1 MTARPFRVLRLHLD
15 SGKADVLNFGDM
27 TLHIG
32 GSGLAAA
39 LYDEFGLIDAPHDHP
54 DQPLIFAIGPLTGYF
69 PLMSKV
75 VCGFK
80 SPYHQQYAESHAGGR
95 LALAIRFSGYDA
107 LIFTGRAPRP
117 SAACVSS
124 RSLQVK
130 DTTFLWGA
138 SALTSGRILRRTF
151 PGNSGHRSI
160 LRIGPAGETGSA
172 YACINVDTFRHFGR
186 LGAGTVMGAK
196 NLKGIV
202 IQGDAD
208 LPLPDDAKTYNKL
221 FRKVYEDM
229 TATDMMRKYHNLGTP
244 INVIPLNELNSLPLE
259 NLQKTTDP
267 KAVNISGETFAKDLL
282 LRNAACSG
290 CPVGCIHLGML
301 RRQFQDDHRFMYRQV
316 TYDHEP
322 IFAMGAMLGIYD
334 GGDVLLLLDDAEKQ
348 GLDCMS
354 AGVALAWATEAV
366 QKGEI
371 NKEQTIVPLA
381 FGDANNY
388 SEAIWHI
395 GHASNDFYKALA
407 QGAMHAASIY
417 GGEDYACVLGQEMAG
432 YATGE
437 VFWIAQ
443 GLGFRHSHLDSGG
456 YSYDQKHREQDVD
469 KAVNFMVTDE
479 QARCLLTSLVSCL
492 FARGVYN
499 DGLIAE
505 CLQSM
510 GLDELAEDTA
520 EASARVQRL
529 RWNLR
534 VRTGYDPTS
543 VRIPKRFMEVVT
555 WKGPQ
560 SQEYLDALKERYS
573 REIMKLAE

>member
-1 MTARPFRVLRLHLD
+1 MTGRPFRVLRIHLD
-15 SGKADVLNFGDM
+15 SGKGDVLHFGDVNEC
-27 TLHIG
+27 IG

-39 LYDEFGLIDAPHDHP
+39 LYNEFGLPDAPYDHP

-80 SPYHQQYAESHAGGR
+80 SPYHEQYAESHAGGR
-95 LALAIRFSGYDA
+95 MALAMRFTGYEA
-107 LIFTGRAPRP
+107 VVFTGRAPQP
-117 SAACVSS
+117 SAANVSS
-124 RSLQVK
+124 RGFQVR
-130 DTTFLWGA
+130 DATFLWGA

-151 PGNSGHRSI
+151 PGSSGHRSI
-160 LRIGPAGETGSA
+160 LRIGPAGETGSS

-186 LGAGTVMGAK
+186 LGAGSVMGSK

-202 IQGDAD
+202 IQGDAN
-208 LPLPDDAKTYNKL
+208 LPLPDDAKGYNKI

-244 INVIPLNELNSLPLE
+244 INVIPLNELKSLPLE
-259 NLQKTTDP
+259 NLQKTTEP

-322 IFAMGAMLGIYD
+322 IFAMGAMLGVYD
-334 GGDVLLLLDDAEKQ
+334 GGDVLLLLDDVEKQ

-354 AGVALAWATEAV
+354 AGVALAWATEAME
-366 QKGEI
+366 KGVLTE
-371 NKEQTIVPLA
+371 EQTKVALR
-381 FGDANNY
+381 FGGTDGY
-388 SEAIWHI
+388 REAIWNL

-407 QGAMHAASIY
+407 KGALHAADIY
-417 GGEDYACVLGQEMAG
+417 GGSDYACVLGQEMAG

-437 VFWIAQ
+437 VFWVAQ

-456 YSYDQKHREQDVD
+456 YAYDQKHKEQDVE
-469 KAVNFMVTDE
+469 KAVDFLVGDE

-499 DGLIAE
+499 DELLAE
-505 CLQSM
+505 CLQSV
-510 GLDELAEDTA
+510 GLNDLAADMHN
-520 EASARVQRL
+520 ASGRVQRM

-534 VRTGYDPTS
+534 VRTGYDPAG

-560 SQEYLDALKERYS
+560 SQDYLDALKARYAG
-573 REIMKLAE
+573 EIMKLAE

>member
-1 MTARPFRVLRLHLD
+1 MADRPFRVLRIRLE
-15 SGKADVLNFGDM
+15 SGKADVLNFGSVNEC
-27 TLHIG
+27 IG

-39 LYDEFGLIDAPHDHP
+39 LYNEFGKPDAPYDHP

-95 LALAIRFSGYDA
+95 MALAMRFTGYEA
-107 LIFTGRAPRP
+107 VVFTGRAPHP
-117 SAACVSS
+117 SAVCVTS
-124 RSLQVK
+124 RGFEIK
-130 DTTFLWGA
+130 DATFLWGA
-138 SALTSGRILRRTF
+138 SALTAGRILRRTF
-151 PGNSGHRSI
+151 PDGSGHRST
-160 LRIGPAGETGSA
+160 LRIGPAGETGSG

-186 LGAGTVMGAK
+186 LGSGTVMGCK

-202 IQGDAD
+202 IHGDAD
-208 LPLPDDAKTYNKL
+208 MALPKDDTSYNKL

-244 INVIPLNELNSLPLE
+244 INVVPLNELKSLPLE

-267 KAVNISGETFAKDLL
+267 RAANISGETFAKDLL

-301 RRQFQDDHRFMYRQV
+301 RRQFQDDHRFMYKQV

-322 IFAMGAMLGIYD
+322 IFAMGAMLGVYD
-334 GGDVLLLLDDAEKQ
+334 GGDVLLLLDEVEKQ

-354 AGVALAWATEAV
+354 AGVALAWATEAME
-366 QKGEI
+366 KGVLSE
-371 NKEQTIVPLA
+371 KETQLALA
-381 FGDANNY
+381 FG
-388 SEAIWHI
+388 STEAYRKAVWHL

-407 QGAMHAASIY
+407 QGAMHAADIY
-417 GGEDYACVLGQEMAG
+417 GGGDYACVLGQEMAG

-437 VFWIAQ
+437 VFWVAQ
-443 GLGFRHSHLDSGG
+443 GMGFRHSHLDSGG
-456 YSYDQKHREQDVD
+456 YSYDQKHKEHDVE
-469 KAVNFMVTDE
+469 KAVTFMVEDE

-492 FARGVYN
+492 FARGVY
-499 DGLIAE
+499 GEELIGE
-505 CLQSM
+505 CLQSV
-510 GLDELAEDTA
+510 GLNELAGTMGQ
-520 EASARVQRL
+520 ASARVQQM

-534 VRTGYDPTS
+534 ARTGYDPRKA
-543 VRIPKRFMEVVT
+543 RIPKRFMEVVT

-560 SQEYLDALKERYS
+560 SQEYLDALKQRYAE
-573 REIMKLAE
+573 EIMRMAG